1 MCSNTPYVDP
11 WVTKRLQRKE
21 TTGGE
26 RQEEEEEKDDSDD
39 SDSDE
44 GEKEGGDSNRGLGD
58 AVNEGELFAVHAAT
72 PDGESFTLIMATSG
86 LKVLDQ
92 DVTGWDGETYSKG
105 EEVIEGYLMEC
116 ADEDDKYRV
125 DEEQVA

>member
-1 MCSNTPYVDP
+1 
-11 WVTKRLQRKE
+11 
-21 TTGGE
+21 
-26 RQEEEEEKDDSDD
+26 
-39 SDSDE
+39 
-44 GEKEGGDSNRGLGD
+44 
-58 AVNEGELFAVHAAT
+58 
-72 PDGESFTLIMATSG
+72 MATSG

-125 DEEQVA
+125 DGEQVA